1 MRPIH
6 RAHHIGVYTY
16 ICVNC
21 WIHKVKVMDDIWMWK
36 FGREIQNMCVKIISG
51 RLLMTVASQ
60 GFRLDGYTFYQ

>member
-6 RAHHIGVYTY
+6 RAHHIGIY

-21 WIHKVKVMDDIWMWK
+21 WIHKVKVMGDIWMCK

-51 RLLMTVASQ
+51 ILLMTVASQ

>member
-6 RAHHIGVYTY
+6 RAHHIGIY
-16 ICVNC
+16 IYVNC

-36 FGREIQNMCVKIISG
+36 FGREIQNICGKIISG

-60 GFRLDGYTFYQ
+60 GFRLDEYRYTFYQ